1 MLMSA
6 LMTNPASRILALIA
20 PFTLALLLA
29 IGVARAGVSEDLMDA
44 VSAADVDAVRSLLD
58 AGADPD
64 FISSDGT
71 TPLGAALMT
80 ALDRKTIDTAL
91 EIIQLLADREADLDA
106 PARAGQ
112 PAIIYAMFGAIFMP
126 LESDTGGV
134 NSMSQRII
142 TLLVKNG
149 ADLFVKISHP
159 NDPLGDSAWS
169 LAASTFE
176 LMEILLEAGAD
187 PNEENAEGE
196 TPLSLAVGNVKY
208 QNTAV
213 LQTLIKNG
221 ADVNQKNINGNT
233 ALFSALLNRY
243 TLWRMGRLS
252 LSDKSIKYLIE
263 AGANINIAN
272 NMGVTPIMQAVKGLF
287 PDFVSVLLKAG
298 ADVGAIDESGKGALF
313 YIAKGIVQRDQ
324 LRWLSARE
332 TESPRQYALPAI
344 NTVDLQE
351 IVDLLVG
358 AGANPA
364 LNDFSGKTALS
375 DARAKANDLLKTGHA
390 KSELRRL
397 VEILELARSD

>member
-252 LSDKSIKYLIE
+252 LSDKNIKYGRDANY
-263 AGANINIAN
+263 AG
-272 NMGVTPIMQAVKGLF
+272 G
-287 PDFVSVLLKAG
+287 
-298 ADVGAIDESGKGALF
+298 
-313 YIAKGIVQRDQ
+313 
-324 LRWLSARE
+324 
-332 TESPRQYALPAI
+332 
-344 NTVDLQE
+344 
-351 IVDLLVG
+351 
-358 AGANPA
+358 
-364 LNDFSGKTALS
+364 
-375 DARAKANDLLKTGHA
+375 
-390 KSELRRL
+390 
-397 VEILELARSD
+397 